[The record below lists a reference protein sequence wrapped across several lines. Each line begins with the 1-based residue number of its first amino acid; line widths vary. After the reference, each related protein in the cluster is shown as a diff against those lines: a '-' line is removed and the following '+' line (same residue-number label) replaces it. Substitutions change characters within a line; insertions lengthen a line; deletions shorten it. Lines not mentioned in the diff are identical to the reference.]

1 MVLCPLGPSYSPSCS
16 PLCLLLVC
24 GSLYTD
30 RNQLSKLLLHW
41 LLQSRAGFS
50 LLFFLCIVIISQIR
64 TQKNTHND
72 CFISRFWQTQHAIVE
87 WLYTMLPFCSNCYTN
102 AKTQGYYLVSGCFSR
117 AKTLTFFFPRRNI
130 QIHAVLFNYVTSK
143 PSFSFQLLPPQ
154 TLASSQIVICVSGSK
169 AHPRRC
175 AAAAQ
180 MKLIWC

>member
-30 RNQLSKLLLHW
+30 RIQLSKLLLHW

-117 AKTLTFFFPRRNI
+117 AKTLTFFFQEEIYRFMLCFLTMLLRK
-130 QIHAVLFNYVTSK
+130 HRFLFSYFPHK
-143 PSFSFQLLPPQ
+143 
-154 TLASSQIVICVSGSK
+154 
-169 AHPRRC
+169 H
-175 AAAAQ
+175 
-180 MKLIWC
+180 